1 MVISTL
7 TKSKVNL
14 IYNYV
19 TSGEAAL
26 VKEVLLSRDNIDIQ
40 GNVEVQKMT
49 LNEKEITNKLN
60 IKEPL
65 LRTMISP
72 LLKELRSGNINYG
85 YNSLDEKLVIK
96 SDLSERIMEVLNDR
110 NGSVKKKI
118 IENMVDEGKA
128 QIQNYKTTLDENNK
142 DTLKELQ
149 NNLDEKSKYLNKVQE
164 IVDKFNIDGLFK

>member
-1 MVISTL
+1 
-7 TKSKVNL
+7 
-14 IYNYV
+14 
-19 TSGEAAL
+19 
-26 VKEVLLSRDNIDIQ
+26 
-40 GNVEVQKMT
+40 
-49 LNEKEITNKLN
+49 
-60 IKEPL
+60 
-65 LRTMISP
+65 
-72 LLKELRSGNINYG
+72 
-85 YNSLDEKLVIK
+85 
-96 SDLSERIMEVLNDR
+96 MEVLNDR